1 MSIGD
6 VNSTARGSGAR
17 YNDGKVALD
26 LIPGIALEDCARV
39 FDYGRK
45 KYAAWNWAKGM
56 QWMVVFACLLRHLYA
71 WARGEDNDPE
81 SGLPHLGHA
90 MCNLVMLATFART
103 YREGDDRPKGL
114 FDVPPAEPK
123 DHRRVATPAEL
134 AAYRDN
140 GRCYPADRK
149 ARVINTG
156 DTVRVVDPSHDD
168 VLCGFGKGS
177 HAKVASRNHVNQMV
191 LLQGGNDTRWFHGK
205 QLEVIS

>member
-6 VNSTARGSGAR
+6 VNSDARGSGAR
-17 YNDGKVALD
+17 YNDGKIALD

-56 QWMVVFACLLRHLYA
+56 QWMVPFGCLLRHMYA

-90 MCNLVMLATFART
+90 MCNLVMLTTFART

-114 FDVPPAEPK
+114 FDVPANKAAQTVTPNEPDYSDNAYLSRFGPNTLAPEVAASRHPMHAE
-123 DHRRVATPAEL
+123 
-134 AAYRDN
+134 
-140 GRCYPADRK
+140 ADRILK
-149 ARVINTG
+149 GQPG
-156 DTVRVVDPSHDD
+156 DM
-168 VLCGFGKGS
+168 L
-177 HAKVASRNHVNQMV
+177 
-191 LLQGGNDTRWFHGK
+191 
-205 QLEVIS
+205 